1 MHTLLILADSPLD
14 LVRDLVALLLS
25 VGVVYA
31 LVFLPRS
38 KSGFYSWHPV
48 KRVLT
53 IVFFPFA
60 LFYWWA
66 TSGCFCA
73 RCRHT
78 DENTLFL
85 FFDSN
90 H

>member
-1 MHTLLILADSPLD
+1 MRTLLILADSPLD
-14 LVRDLVALLLS
+14 LVRDLVALLFS
-25 VGVVYA
+25 IGVVYA

-38 KSGFYSWHPV
+38 ETGFFSWHPV
-48 KRVLT
+48 KRVLA
-53 IVFFPFA
+53 IVFVPFV

-73 RCRHT
+73 RCCQT